1 MTRKTK
7 VSRYDPF
14 DPEELREPSPPSEAR
29 RERKPEENPPS
40 VGRSRSRAGEH
51 ADSRDRIEGKHSREP
66 DTRQKYQDRDRTYN
80 LRESEIHTL
89 AEIGQ
94 FRAIRTKDLVEYRY
108 DSDTKPAERDIRDLK
123 AQGLIQQKTL
133 PGAEKEPLLTLSRE
147 AHQFLARI
155 RPAHLVEDQAL
166 YHGFVKP
173 REARHDAEIYRLYQK
188 EAERI
193 TSEGG
198 TKLRIVLD
206 FELKRNLYRDLAK
219 LKDLPPDQQEEE
231 RERIAQNHGLT
242 VVDAKIPLPDLRIE
256 YETRDHQQTRVDLE
270 LATQDYRERG
280 LAEKSKAGFT
290 IYAPGN
296 EADRLRAA
304 IRDPELAKEILTL

>member
-1 MTRKTK
+1 M
-7 VSRYDPF
+7 SRYDPF
-14 DPEELREPSPPSEAR
+14 DPEELREPSPATEPRS
-29 RERKPEENPPS
+29 ERKPEDNSPS
-40 VGRSRSRAGEH
+40 IGRGGSSWDQANSRSG
-51 ADSRDRIEGKHSREP
+51 IEGEHSREP

-89 AEIGQ
+89 AKIGE
-94 FRAIRTKDLVEYRY
+94 FRAVRTKDLVEYRY
-108 DSDTKPAERDIRDLK
+108 DGDTKQAERDIKSLK
-123 AQGLIQQKTL
+123 AQGLLQQKTL
-133 PGAEKEPLLTLSRE
+133 PGTEKEPLLTLSRE
-147 AHQFLARI
+147 AHQLLERN
-155 RPAHLVEDQAL
+155 RPQDLPKDQAL

-173 REARHDAEIYRLYQK
+173 REARHDAEVYRLYQK

-193 TSEGG
+193 SSEGG
-198 TKLRIVLD
+198 SKLRVVLD
-206 FELKRNLYRDLAK
+206 FELKRGLYRDLAK
-219 LKDLPPDQQEEE
+219 LKDLPPEQQEEE

-242 VVDAKIPLPDLRIE
+242 VVDGKIPLPDLRIE
-256 YETRDHQQTRVDLE
+256 YETRDHQQARVDLE

-304 IRDPELAKEILTL
+304 IRDPELTKEILTL

>member
-1 MTRKTK
+1 

-14 DPEELREPSPPSEAR
+14 DPEELRAPSPATEAR
-29 RERKPEENPPS
+29 RERKPEDNSAS
-40 VGRSRSRAGEH
+40 VGRGGSSAGEPTN
-51 ADSRDRIEGKHSREP
+51 SRNRTQSEHGRGS
-66 DTRQKYQDRDRTYN
+66 DTRQKYQGRERTFN
-80 LRESEIHTL
+80 LRESEIRTL

-94 FRAIRTKDLVEYRY
+94 FRAVRTKDLVEFRY
-108 DSDTKPAERDIRDLK
+108 TGNAHEAERDLRDLK

-133 PGAEKEPLLTLSRE
+133 PGTEKEPLLTLSRE
-147 AHQFLARI
+147 AHQFLDRN
-155 RPAHLVEDQAL
+155 RPQDLPKNQAL

-173 REARHDAEIYRLYQK
+173 REARHDAEVYRLYQK
-188 EAERI
+188 EAGRI

-198 TKLRIVLD
+198 TKLRVVLD
-206 FELKRNLYRDLAK
+206 FELKRNLYRDLAT
-219 LKDLPPDQQEEE
+219 LKDLPPEQQQEE
-231 RERIAQNHGLT
+231 RERIAQSHGLT
-242 VVDAKIPLPDLRIE
+242 VVDGKIPLPDLRIE
-256 YETRDHQQTRVDLE
+256 YETRDHQQARVDLE

-304 IRDPELAKEILTL
+304 LRDPELTKEILSL